1 MGDPGAALIMAAP
14 LTTVELVRAYL
25 ALEEDGAAADETY
38 LAATVSAVVSRV
50 ATWLEPL
57 AAGAEWPDHVR
68 HGATMLA
75 ARVWKRRGTPS
86 GVETQGDFGA
96 FYVQRTDPDIAML
109 LGLGNHLPP
118 KVG

>member
-1 MGDPGAALIMAAP
+1 MAEP
-14 LTTVELVRAYL
+14 ITTTEMVRQYL
-25 ALEEDGAAADETY
+25 ALPEDGPAEDTTY
-38 LAATVSAVVSRV
+38 LEATVAAVVSRV
-50 ATWLEPL
+50 ESWLDPL
-57 AAGAEWPDHVR
+57 PAGAEWPNHVR

-86 GVETQGDFGA
+86 GVEATGEFGA

-109 LGLGNHLPP
+109 LGLGNHLAP

>member
-1 MGDPGAALIMAAP
+1 MGDTGDAVVMAEP

-50 ATWLEPL
+50 ESWLEPL
-57 AAGAEWPDHVR
+57 AVDAEWPDHVR

-109 LGLGNHLPP
+109 LGLGNHMTP